1 MIKELF
7 LAIVIGAVL
16 GLGVTGGYLTLNKKN
31 EPVKKE
37 NAVITEPTLVPTT
50 AATDNT
56 SDNNQEKID
65 SIKINSPEDN
75 SLLST
80 DKTDISGITTPNS
93 NIIIVTASNTFIGQS
108 NDSGEFNIPIKLD
121 TGLNIIK
128 ISSIE
133 LNGNQKDNQ
142 INITYSTAKI

>member
-31 EPVKKE
+31 EPEKKE
-37 NAVITEPTLVPTT
+37 NVIISEPTLAPTV
-50 AATDNT
+50 AVSAS
-56 SDNNQEKID
+56 SDNNPKKTD

-75 SLLST
+75 SLLAT
-80 DKTDISGITTPNS
+80 EKTDISGVTTPNS
-93 NIIIVTASNTFIGQS
+93 NIIIATASNTFIGQS
-108 NDSGEFNIPIKLD
+108 SDSGKFSVSIKLD
-121 TGLNIIK
+121 SGLNIVK
-128 ISSIE
+128 VSSIE
-133 LNGNQKDNQ
+133 ANGNQKDTQ

>member
-16 GLGVTGGYLTLNKKN
+16 GLGVTGGYLTLSKKN
-31 EPVKKE
+31 EPENKE
-37 NAVITEPTLVPTT
+37 KVVISEPTLAPTIAIT
-50 AATDNT
+50 NNNSNDNL
-56 SDNNQEKID
+56 KKAD
-65 SIKINSPEDN
+65 SIEINSPEDN

-80 DKTDISGITTPNS
+80 EKTDIVGITTPNS
-93 NIIIVTASNTFIGQS
+93 NVIIATTSNTFIGQS
-108 NDSGEFNIPIKLD
+108 NDSGKFSIPIKLES
-121 TGLNIIK
+121 GLNILK

-133 LNGNQKDNQ
+133 TNGNQKDTQ